1 MRKLYNLNLPWFSLI
16 RTTIHLRS
24 LKIKKIVK
32 IVFPLAIGAFLVWYS
47 LSDIS
52 LKILGTYFK
61 EANYSFI
68 LLGLFFGV
76 LSHLSRAYRW
86 KFMLAPLGF
95 KPKFTNSV
103 LAVLVGY
110 LVNLAIPRA
119 GEVSRA
125 LVLTNYEEV
134 PFEKGFGTI
143 VAERIADLIMMLL
156 VVLITLF
163 VQFDFI
169 YNLLISNFNPLKISI
184 ALAILGIGSYMLT
197 SLVKKAKSGFLL
209 KIKTFVSGLIEGVTS
224 IFKMKNKW
232 AFIFH
237 TVFIWSMYIAMFW
250 ATIPAID
257 GLNVPLGGILIGFIA
272 GGFSIAATNGGVG
285 LYPIA
290 VASALA
296 LFDIPAETATA
307 FGWIM
312 WTAQTAMIV
321 VFGGFAFLFLPI
333 FNKNK

>member
-1 MRKLYNLNLPWFSLI
+1 MG
-16 RTTIHLRS
+16 
-24 LKIKKIVK
+24 V
-32 IVFPLAIGAFLVWYS
+32 FLVWYS
-47 LSDIS
+47 LSKIS
-52 LKILGTYFK
+52 IETLLQYFK
-61 EANYSFI
+61 DANYLWVFF
-68 LLGLFFGV
+68 GLFFGI

-86 KFMLAPLGF
+86 KFMLEPLGF

-125 LVLTNYEEV
+125 AVLSNYENV

-156 VVLITLF
+156 IVAITLF

-169 YNLLISNFNPLKISI
+169 YELLTKNFDPTKIILLI
-184 ALAILGIGSYMLT
+184 ALLIGAFFVFTLF
-197 SLVKKAKSGFLL
+197 VKKAKKGFLL
-209 KIKTFVSGLIEGVTS
+209 KIKTFISGLIEGVTS
-224 IFKMKNKW
+224 IFKMKKKW
-232 AFIFH
+232 PFIFH
-237 TVFIWSMYIAMFW
+237 TIFIWAMYVLMFW

-257 GLNVPLGGILIGFIA
+257 GLEVPIGGILIGFLA
-272 GGFSIAATNGGVG
+272 GGFSIAATNGGIG

-290 VASALA
+290 VASAFA
-296 LFDIPAETATA
+296 LFGIDQESANA

-312 WTAQTAMIV
+312 WTAQTAMIII
-321 VFGGFAFLFLPI
+321 FGGLSFLLLPI
-333 FNKNK
+333 YNKSK

>member
-1 MRKLYNLNLPWFSLI
+1 ML
-16 RTTIHLRS
+16 
-24 LKIKKIVK
+24 
-32 IVFPLAIGAFLVWYS
+32 GGFLVWYS
-47 LSDIS
+47 LSKIS
-52 LKILGTYFK
+52 MDVLIGYFK
-61 EANYSFI
+61 EANYSWIF
-68 LLGLFFGV
+68 LGLFFGI

-86 KFMLAPLGF
+86 KFMLEPLDF
-95 KPKFTNSV
+95 KPKFANNV

-110 LVNLAIPRA
+110 LVNLALPRA

-125 LVLTNYEEV
+125 LVLTNYENV

-143 VAERIADLIMMLL
+143 VAERIADLIMMLSI
-156 VVLITLF
+156 VMITLF
-163 VQFDFI
+163 VEFDFI
-169 YNLLISNFNPLKISI
+169 YNLLTKNFNPTKII
-184 ALAILGIGSYMLT
+184 IGLAVLIIGFYIFS
-197 SLVKKAKSGFLL
+197 SFVKKAKSGFLL

-237 TVFIWSMYIAMFW
+237 TIFIWAMYVAMFW

-272 GGFSIAATNGGVG
+272 GGFSIAATNGGIG

-290 VASALA
+290 VAGALA
-296 LFDIPAETATA
+296 LFDVPTEPATA

-312 WTAQTAMIV
+312 WTAQTAMII
-321 VFGGFAFLFLPI
+321 VFGGLAFLVLPI
-333 FNKNK
+333 YNKK

>member
-1 MRKLYNLNLPWFSLI
+1 MN
-16 RTTIHLRS
+16 
-24 LKIKKIVK
+24 IKKILK
-32 IVFPLAIGAFLVWYS
+32 LILPFILGGILVWYS
-47 LSDIS
+47 IS
-52 LKILGTYFK
+52 KISFDVLVAYFK
-61 EANYSFI
+61 EANYSWIF
-68 LLGLFFGV
+68 LGLFFGI

-86 KFMLAPLGF
+86 KFMLEPLGY

-103 LAVLVGY
+103 LAVLIGY
-110 LVNLAIPRA
+110 LVNLALPRA

-125 LVLTNYEEV
+125 YALTNYENV

-156 VVLITLF
+156 IVALTLF

-169 YNLLISNFNPLKISI
+169 YNLLTENFNPTKII
-184 ALAILGIGSYMLT
+184 IGLAVLIVAFYIFS
-197 SLVKKAKSGFLL
+197 SFVKKAKSGLLL
-209 KIKTFVSGLIEGVTS
+209 KIKTFVTGLIEGATS

-237 TVFIWSMYIAMFW
+237 TVFIWVMYVAMFW

-257 GLNVPLGGILIGFIA
+257 GLEVPFGGILIAFIA
-272 GGFSIAATNGGVG
+272 GGFSIAATNGGIG

-290 VASALA
+290 VAGALA
-296 LFDIPAETATA
+296 LFDIPTEPATA

-312 WTAQTAMIV
+312 WTAQTAMII
-321 VFGGFAFLFLPI
+321 VFGGLAFVLLPI
-333 FNKNK
+333 VNKK

>member
-1 MRKLYNLNLPWFSLI
+1 MDIKKV
-16 RTTIHLRS
+16 
-24 LKIKKIVK
+24 LKIVL
-32 IVFPLAIGAFLVWYS
+32 PLALGSFLVWYS

-52 LKILGTYFK
+52 LEKLGNYFK
-61 EANYSFI
+61 EAKYSFI
-68 LLGLFFGV
+68 FLGLFFGI

-86 KFMLAPLGF
+86 KFMLEPLGF
-95 KPKFTNSV
+95 KPKFINSI

-119 GEVSRA
+119 GEISRA
-125 LVLTNYEEV
+125 TVMTNYEKI
-134 PFEKGFGTI
+134 PFEKAFGTI
-143 VAERIADLIMMLL
+143 VAERIADLIMMLSIIA
-156 VVLITLF
+156 ITLF

-169 YNLLISNFNPLKISI
+169 YDLLTKNFNPLKISI
-184 ALAILGIGSYMLT
+184 GFAVLIVGFYIFT
-197 SLVKKAKSGFLL
+197 SFVKKATSGFLL

-237 TVFIWSMYIAMFW
+237 TVFIWAMYVAMFW
-250 ATIPAID
+250 ATIPAIE
-257 GLNVPLGGILIGFIA
+257 GLNVPFGGILIGFIA
-272 GGFSIAATNGGVG
+272 GGFSIAATNGGIG

-321 VFGGFAFLFLPI
+321 IFGGLAFLLLPI
-333 FNKNK
+333 YNKNT

>member
-1 MRKLYNLNLPWFSLI
+1 MNIKK
-16 RTTIHLRS
+16 T
-24 LKIKKIVK
+24 LKIIL
-32 IVFPLAIGAFLVWYS
+32 PLVLGGFLVWYS
-47 LSDIS
+47 IS
-52 LKILGTYFK
+52 KISIDVLIGYFK
-61 EANYSFI
+61 EANYSWIF
-68 LLGLFFGV
+68 LGLFFGI

-86 KFMLAPLGF
+86 KFMLEPIGF

-110 LVNLAIPRA
+110 LVNLALPRA

-125 LVLTNYEEV
+125 LVLTNYEDV

-143 VAERIADLIMMLL
+143 VAERIADLIMMLCII
-156 VVLITLF
+156 LITLF

-169 YNLLISNFNPLKISI
+169 YELLTKNFDPTKIIIGLAVLSI
-184 ALAILGIGSYMLT
+184 GFYVFT
-197 SLVKKAKSGFLL
+197 SFVKKAKSGILL

-237 TVFIWSMYIAMFW
+237 TVFIWAMYVAMFW
-250 ATIPAID
+250 ATIPAIE

-272 GGFSIAATNGGVG
+272 GGFSIAATNGGIG

-290 VASALA
+290 VAGALA
-296 LFDIPAETATA
+296 LFDIPTEPATA

-312 WTAQTAMIV
+312 WTAQTAMII
-321 VFGGFAFLFLPI
+321 VFGGLAFLFLPI
-333 FNKNK
+333 YNKNK

>member
-1 MRKLYNLNLPWFSLI
+1 MN
-16 RTTIHLRS
+16 
-24 LKIKKIVK
+24 IKKILK
-32 IVFPLAIGAFLVWYS
+32 IILPLIFGGLLVWYS
-47 LSDIS
+47 ISKISIDI
-52 LKILGTYFK
+52 LIGYFK
-61 EANYSFI
+61 EANYSWIF
-68 LLGLFFGV
+68 LGLFFGV

-86 KFMLAPLGF
+86 KFMLDPLGF

-110 LVNLAIPRA
+110 LVNLAVPRA

-125 LVLTNYEEV
+125 LVLTNYEDV

-143 VAERIADLIMMLL
+143 VAERIADLIMMLCII
-156 VVLITLF
+156 LITLF

-169 YNLLISNFNPLKISI
+169 YELLTKNFNPIKISI
-184 ALAILGIGSYMLT
+184 GLAILIIGFYILS
-197 SLVKKAKSGFLL
+197 SFVKKATSGFLL
-209 KIKTFVSGLIEGVTS
+209 KIKTFFTGLKEGVTS

-237 TVFIWSMYIAMFW
+237 TLFIWVMYVAMFW
-250 ATIPAID
+250 ATIPAIE

-272 GGFSIAATNGGVG
+272 GGFSIAATNGGIG

-290 VASALA
+290 VAGALA
-296 LFDIPAETATA
+296 LFDIPTEPATA

-312 WTAQTAMIV
+312 WTAQTAMIII
-321 VFGGFAFLFLPI
+321 FGGLAFLFLPI
-333 FNKNK
+333 YNKNK

>member
-1 MRKLYNLNLPWFSLI
+1 M
-16 RTTIHLRS
+16 
-24 LKIKKIVK
+24 
-32 IVFPLAIGAFLVWYS
+32 VWYS
-47 LSDIS
+47 ISKISIDI
-52 LKILGTYFK
+52 LIGYFK
-61 EANYSFI
+61 EANYSWIF
-68 LLGLFFGV
+68 LGLFFGI

-86 KFMLAPLGF
+86 KFMLEPIGF

-143 VAERIADLIMMLL
+143 VAERIADLVMMLSI
-156 VVLITLF
+156 VIITLF

-169 YNLLISNFNPLKISI
+169 YELLTRNFNPTKI
-184 ALAILGIGSYMLT
+184 GIGLLILIAFFYTLT
-197 SLVKKAKSGFLL
+197 AFVKKANSGFLF
-209 KIKTFVSGLIEGVTS
+209 KIKTFVSGLAEGVTS

-237 TVFIWSMYIAMFW
+237 TIFIWVMYVAMFW
-250 ATIPAID
+250 ATIPAIE
-257 GLNVPLGGILIGFIA
+257 GLQVPLGGILIGFIA
-272 GGFSIAATNGGVG
+272 GGFSIAATNGGIG

-290 VASALA
+290 VAGALA
-296 LFDIPAETATA
+296 LFDIPTEPATA

-312 WTAQTAMIV
+312 WTAQTAMII
-321 VFGGFAFLFLPI
+321 VFGGLAFLLLPVV
-333 FNKNK
+333 NKTR

>member
-1 MRKLYNLNLPWFSLI
+1 MN
-16 RTTIHLRS
+16 
-24 LKIKKIVK
+24 IKKILK
-32 IVFPLAIGAFLVWYS
+32 IILPLVLGGFLVWYS
-47 LSDIS
+47 ISKISMDI
-52 LKILGTYFK
+52 LIGYFK
-61 EANYSFI
+61 EANYSWIF
-68 LLGLFFGV
+68 LGLFFGV

-86 KFMLAPLGF
+86 KFMLEPLGF

-110 LVNLAIPRA
+110 LVNLALPRA

-125 LVLTNYEEV
+125 LVLTNYEDV

-143 VAERIADLIMMLL
+143 VAERIADLIMMLCII
-156 VVLITLF
+156 LITLF

-169 YNLLISNFNPLKISI
+169 YELLTKNFNPIKISI
-184 ALAILGIGSYMLT
+184 GLAILIIGFYILS
-197 SLVKKAKSGFLL
+197 SFVKKATSGFLL
-209 KIKTFVSGLIEGVTS
+209 KIKTFFAGLTEGVTS

-237 TVFIWSMYIAMFW
+237 TVFIWAMYVAMFW

-272 GGFSIAATNGGVG
+272 GGFSIAATNGGIG

-290 VASALA
+290 VAGALA
-296 LFDIPAETATA
+296 LFDIPTEPATA

-312 WTAQTAMIV
+312 WTAQTAMII
-321 VFGGFAFLFLPI
+321 VFGGLAFLLLPI
-333 FNKNK
+333 YNKNK

>member
-1 MRKLYNLNLPWFSLI
+1 LSFS
-16 RTTIHLRS
+16 
-24 LKIKKIVK
+24 IKKILKVTL
-32 IVFPLAIGAFLVWYS
+32 PLILGGFLVWYS
-47 LSDIS
+47 LSKIS
-52 LKILGTYFK
+52 IATLISYFK
-61 EANYSFI
+61 DANYWWIS
-68 LLGLFFGV
+68 LGLFFGV

-86 KFMLAPLGF
+86 KFMLEPIGY
-95 KPKFTNSV
+95 KPKFGNSV

-125 LVLTNYEEV
+125 AVLANYENV

-143 VAERIADLIMMLL
+143 VAERIADLIMMFSIII
-156 VVLITLF
+156 ITLF

-169 YNLLISNFNPLKISI
+169 YDLLIKNFNPTKIILIIVGLI
-184 ALAILGIGSYMLT
+184 AVFYLFT
-197 SLVKKAKSGFLL
+197 SFIKKAKSRMAL
-209 KIKTFVSGLIEGVTS
+209 KIKTFFQGLVVGVTS

-237 TVFIWSMYIAMFW
+237 TVFIWLMYILMFW
-250 ATIPAID
+250 ATIPAIN
-257 GLNVPLGGILIGFIA
+257 GLEVPLGGILIGFIA

-290 VASALA
+290 VAGALA
-296 LFDIPAETATA
+296 LFGVPEEPATA

-312 WTAQTAMIV
+312 WTAQTAMIII
-321 VFGGFAFLFLPI
+321 FGGLSFIFLPI
-333 FNKNK
+333 YNKNK